1 MFTRKKLS
9 YAVAATMGAA
19 VAGTAN
25 AAIEEIVVTATKTA
39 QSAQDIGVSVQAVT
53 GDTLKE
59 LGVETFD
66 KYVQYLPNV
75 TQQGRGPGRSEIY
88 IRGVAT
94 EQSNNTVSSI
104 QGSAPSVA
112 LYVDEQ
118 TVSFGGRNLDVYAAD
133 LERVEVLPGPQGT
146 LFGASS
152 QSGTVRYIT
161 NKPKQGVFEGG
172 VSARHGWTSGG
183 DQSTSTQ
190 AYLNVPLTEKLA
202 VRGVFYNDNQGG
214 WLDTVAGNFNPNTSE
229 LINVINRNQIFAASV
244 APDATL
250 ATAQNDDVVGENT
263 NDAVYSGARFGLA
276 YDINDDWHVLIQ
288 HTTQRLDTE
297 GSFEYAP
304 FLDDTGRE
312 SNLRFIPE
320 SNNDEWGLTTWT
332 LNGRIGTLDVI
343 YTGGFIDREVDN
355 VIDYTLYTFG
365 GGYQAY
371 YVCNTPY
378 AAGGATEC
386 FDPVKS
392 YVDTTDNTRTSHE
405 IRINTDQE
413 KRLRFTGGLFFDNSM
428 TESIGRFN
436 YLGAVDA
443 GFDAAAQ
450 NGSANSGGTVVD
462 GTPGPGQTGFPVPGV
477 IPVAPA
483 GITTIFQNNF
493 TREEDQFAA
502 FGEVSFDISEQVTV
516 HFGARYYDLDFALT
530 GTTASSFGCK
540 GDDIPDD
547 GSVPVGSDLGG
558 GEVVAQRADGTFG
571 CDGNGDN
578 NVTAR
583 LQALGIGTLEALTN
597 FFGVGTENPVGA
609 NNSAQDIFADIQSG
623 VLNTDGL
630 GADGVTNQDD
640 VIFKASV
647 DWKPIDNILLYATY
661 SEGFR
666 PQTAN
671 RNAGA
676 ASSNQTGPFQNFRV
690 PVIADSDELTNF
702 EVGFK
707 GDLFADTL
715 RFNATLYFSQ
725 IDDLQTTRFDPS
737 NVAFLVFIENVGDA
751 EVTGIDADY
760 IWEATENLTI
770 SGAFAWVDSEITR
783 LDGALEGL
791 AVPVGNELPFTADF
805 SFNVRAR
812 YDFELPA
819 FGANAYVTA
828 GAIYTGDSK
837 SGIIGNAFFVEDN
850 VQRIFGTPSGLR
862 IADEGGT
869 FGASSVATE
878 VTGSVGLTE
887 DGQNF
892 RNGRYIQESYVL
904 INAAF
909 GVEKD
914 DWIAEFFVDN
924 LTDER
929 AQTNI
934 STFDYIPT
942 VSTNRP
948 LTVGLRFSYDFD

>member
-9 YAVAATMGAA
+9 YAVAATMGSAL
-19 VAGTAN
+19 VAGSAN
-25 AAIEEIVVTATKTA
+25 AAIEELIVTATKTS
-39 QSAQDIGVSVQAVT
+39 QSAQDIPVAVQAVT
-53 GDTLKE
+53 GDTLKD
-59 LGVETFD
+59 LNVETFD

-161 NKPKQGVFEGG
+161 NKPKQGKFEGG
-172 VSARHGWTSGG
+172 VTARHGWTSGG
-183 DQSTSTQ
+183 EESTSTQ
-190 AYLNVPLTEKLA
+190 AYLNIPLTEKLA

-214 WLDTVAGNFNPNTSE
+214 WLDNVSFGFNQDDQE
-229 LINVINRNQIFAASV
+229 LRNVINRNQINQGGELTASTNLV
-244 APDATL
+244 RADNTDVVQDDINDAT
-250 ATAQNDDVVGENT
+250 
-263 NDAVYSGARFGLA
+263 YSGARFSVA
-276 YDINDDWHVLIQ
+276 YDINDDWDVLVQ
-288 HTTQRLDTE
+288 HTTQRLSTE
-297 GSFEYAP
+297 GSFEYNP
-304 FLDDTGRE
+304 YIDNVNRDQNQRFRLDTNSDQ
-312 SNLRFIPE
+312 
-320 SNNDEWGLTTWT
+320 WGLTTWT
-332 LNGRIGTLDVI
+332 LNGRIGTLDII
-343 YTGGFIDREVDN
+343 YTGGFIDREVDSA
-355 VIDYTLYTFG
+355 IDYTNYTFG
-365 GGYQAY
+365 GGYQIY
-371 YVCNTPY
+371 YICNGY
-378 AAGGATEC
+378 YGGSGSTQC
-386 FDPVKS
+386 YDPEKVYIDRTNS
-392 YVDTTDNTRTSHE
+392 TRLSNE
-405 IRINTDQE
+405 IRVNTDQE
-413 KRLRFTGGLFFDNSM
+413 RRLRFTGGLFFDFSE
-428 TESIGRFN
+428 TESIGEFQ
-436 YLGAVDA
+436 YPGASQVQLGDTEGAIF
-443 GFDAAAQ
+443 GFDVANIANGGQAQ
-450 NGSANSGGTVVD
+450 GNVVAGTTEPFGHGRD
-462 GTPGPGQTGFPVPGV
+462 
-477 IPVAPA
+477 
-483 GITTIFQNNF
+483 TIFYNDF
-493 TREEDQFAA
+493 TRTEEQFAV
-502 FGEVSFDISEQVTV
+502 FGELSFDIIDALSFT
-516 HFGARYYDLDFALT
+516 FGARYYTLDFALEGST
-530 GTTASSFGCK
+530 GSSFGCRFFDPNDPANA
-540 GDDIPDD
+540 DDPRIA
-547 GSVPVGSDLGG
+547 V
-558 GEVVAQRADGTFG
+558 RADGTLG
-571 CDGNGDN
+571 CNGTADN

-583 LQALGIGTLEALTN
+583 LEAIGGGTLDSLLT
-597 FFGVGTENPVGA
+597 FFNSGTLDPNAA
-609 NNSAQDIFADIQSG
+609 NNSAEDILADIQSG
-623 VLNTDGL
+623 VLSTDGL
-630 GADGVTNQDD
+630 GSDGVANQDD
-640 VIFKASV
+640 VIFKATL
-647 DWKPIDNILLYATY
+647 DWKVTDAILLYATY

-671 RNAGA
+671 RNASA
-676 ASSNQTGPFQNFRV
+676 ASGNQSGPFQNFRV

-715 RFNATLYFSQ
+715 RFNATLYFSS

-770 SGAFAWVDSEITR
+770 TGAFAWVDSEITR
-783 LDGALEGL
+783 LDPALQGL
-791 AVPVGNELPFTADF
+791 AAPVGSELPFTADF

-819 FGANAYVTA
+819 FGADAYLTA
-828 GAIYTGDSK
+828 GLIYTGDSK
-837 SGIIGNAFFVEDN
+837 SGIIGNAFFVEDTT
-850 VQRIFGTPSGLR
+850 RRLFGTASGLE

-869 FGASSVATE
+869 FGASRVATE
-878 VTGSVGLTE
+878 VPNSFGLTD

-892 RNGRYIQESYVL
+892 RNGRYIQESYILV
-904 INAAF
+904 NAAV

-914 DWIAEFFVDN
+914 NWSAEFFIDN

-934 STFDYIPT
+934 STFDYTPT